1 MSNEDKE
8 LFSSQNE
15 ENKKSSPDDTPTEV
29 YHSHDDPYTES
40 IQIPSKEQSE
50 VSYDNGEE
58 TSNTSYSNHYDNGVF
73 ETQELPVIHNREQY
87 NDPNQYD
94 SDDDYISILDDYY
107 VENLPNEDIDG
118 SGEWI
123 YIGRYEKLLYEA
135 SIINRSNSIMSKNY
149 DQIINSNSI
158 LKNEKKNLE
167 KDLEESRNNEDAAKR
182 AARSNEI
189 SLDNRRKEVE
199 DKIRKDKT
207 FKIILASLLAIT
219 SILAIIFGIMWN
231 NSKNN
236 SESISGTSS
245 AQEKQINDL
254 NSALQS
260 EREAKASIE
269 QQKTDLQG
277 RVDDLTNQINEANK
291 NRDDLQQQLDKRE
304 EQLKELSD
312 RIDELGDAEPQTIT
326 QTMPPEVQTITRENS
341 PNIQT
346 QYQTITE
353 TIAPSED
360 IEE

>member
-1 MSNEDKE
+1 MSNEDNE

-15 ENKKSSPDDTPTEV
+15 ENQKGSHDDTPTEM
-29 YHSHDDPYTES
+29 YHSYNDPYTEK
-40 IQIPSKEQSE
+40 IQIHNHDETPKYNQNENNSSSSNSE
-50 VSYDNGEE
+50 
-58 TSNTSYSNHYDNGVF
+58 HYNDEVF
-73 ETQELPVIHNREQY
+73 ETQEIPIVQSREQY

-94 SDDDYISILDDYY
+94 SDDDYISILEDYY
-107 VENLPNEDIDG
+107 IENLPSEDVDG
-118 SGEWI
+118 SGDWV

-182 AARSNEI
+182 AAKSNEI

-207 FKIILASLLAIT
+207 LKIILASLLAIAT
-219 SILAIIFGIMWN
+219 ILTIVFGILWN

-260 EREAKASIE
+260 EREAKSSIE
-269 QQKTDLQG
+269 QQRNDLQG
-277 RVDDLTNQINEANK
+277 RVDDLTTQINEANK
-291 NRDDLQQQLDKRE
+291 SRDDLQQQLDKRE

-326 QTMPPEVQTITRENS
+326 QTMPPEVQTITHENS
-341 PNIQT
+341 PSIQT

-353 TIAPSED
+353 TVSPV
-360 IEE
+360 EEVVE